1 MLLVFGAAT
10 VAGIWATG
18 LVVDRRPRLAL
29 LTALTLCA
37 GLMVVLGRWAGE
49 PVVLL
54 GAVALWGG
62 AFGGAPTLIQT
73 ALVDASGPAAAD
85 VATSLQA
92 TVYNAGIAGGS
103 LTGGSSWRGGRR
115 GTAVDGAAA
124 AGRRAGGGRGGTAHG
139 VPGPPRRR
147 PDGPAAAR
155 YGGGRVTPPHRDGT
169 RAPPDSAFPARRGPG
184 RVPRLRPGAGGGQV
198 TRPP

>member
-103 LTGGSSWRGGRR
+103 LTGGLVLEGAGAGALPWTALPLLVVAPAVVAGARR
-115 GTAVDGAAA
+115 T
-124 AGRRAGGGRGGTAHG
+124 
-139 VPGPPRRR
+139 
-147 PDGPAAAR
+147 
-155 YGGGRVTPPHRDGT
+155 
-169 RAPPDSAFPARRGPG
+169 AFPARRGDDRTARP
-184 RVPRLRPGAGGGQV
+184 RPGTGAAG
-198 TRPP
+198 